1 MNHPVEIA
9 ASERLIVALDFDTA
23 GEARSL
29 VEGLGDTVGFYKV
42 GWQLFLGAGWP
53 FVEDLLESGKKVFLD
68 LKIGDIGTTVR
79 AAVGNMPDCS
89 AGRLEMLTLQGGRAT
104 VQAAMAGRGERTR
117 PWLLMLTVLSSMD
130 GADLGDLYPG
140 GHGSSTLVDVIRI
153 RARMALDAGC
163 EGLIASGESVRDLRE
178 HFSDRQFLIVA
189 PGIRPEAAARDDHKR
204 SLTPYQAIRYGA
216 DYLVMG
222 RPVTGAD
229 RPNDVVQS
237 VISEIERALQD
248 REVPPG
254 AG

>member
-1 MNHPVEIA
+1 MNLPVEAA

-79 AAVGNMPDCS
+79 AAVGNMPDRF

-140 GHGSSTLVDVIRI
+140 GHEGNTLADVIRL

-178 HFSDRQFLIVA
+178 HFRGRQFLIVA
-189 PGIRPEAAARDDHKR
+189 PGIRPEAASHDDHKR

-216 DYLVMG
+216 DYLVVG

-229 RPNDVVQS
+229 RPNDVAQS
-237 VISEIERALQD
+237 VISEIERALHE
-248 REVPPG
+248 REIPPATG
-254 AG
+254 